1 MNYNNNVYYQHA
13 NKTIKII
20 YPSSGEIFNID
31 VSGNENELR
40 ELLGAIINVPA
51 ALIKGIRDNYNNYYT
66 LSSAVK
72 NPNLITFPNQIFTIV
87 HINTNTFNNNFNMN
101 PINNK
106 AGFLYQSR
114 LVNNNNINY
123 YNLNKGNKN
132 NNFILNK
139 NFGYLDNANKL
150 FYETKPNANM
160 KNYIQRKEYKALA
173 DYLYKKN
180 YFDYNQIFILQKL
193 IDMKNQKILSIM
205 KPFIEYNTDYHKLLK
220 QITPIINSY
229 LYTSVDQ
236 DDDSMNY
243 DNNYKKI
250 LDEIEFN
257 FSAQDSKLLYN
268 LLEMENIDILN
279 VFKHY
284 TKEKNKKSLI
294 SNLNK
299 LLRSKKYN
307 LRKVSIRNVK
317 SQNSYEKEEKQKN
330 EKMRTSKSQN
340 YGIRGKKKNSTNKD
354 SSKNNI
360 SNNNKNKSNNLDNNK
375 KKISKDVIENLS
387 QKIIKY
393 YSKNKNEIYYIL
405 SYDLKNISPSEKEN
419 LLLNVFELDPNTTKI
434 TSKNKKKIEK
444 YYMDFMQNEFN
455 DLGQK
460 YINLYNQLIN
470 KNNGPNKEILNCY
483 KNLLQHNDLEKMK
496 NEIKEYLDQQ
506 ASQLEEMEEEEEEG
520 EGEGEGEDEE
530 EGEGEGEENEDDENN
545 DSGKENEEDEGD
557 NSFSSKDNSEE
568 GDQESNTSIMKKNK
582 PSNQKKNDNNNN
594 DDEEEDDNVIKLKFD

>member
-1 MNYNNNVYYQHA
+1 MDYNANNYFNH

-31 VSGNENELR
+31 ASGNENELR

-87 HINTNTFNNNFNMN
+87 HINTNTYNNNFNMN
-101 PINNK
+101 QINNK

-123 YNLNKGNKN
+123 YNLNKGNN
-132 NNFILNK
+132 NHNFILNK
-139 NFGYLDNANKL
+139 NFGYLDNVNKL
-150 FYETKPNANM
+150 FYESKPNNVNM

-193 IDMKNQKILSIM
+193 IDMKNQKILGLM
-205 KPFIEYNTDYHKLLK
+205 KPFIEYNTDYHKLLSM
-220 QITPIINSY
+220 ITPIINSY
-229 LYTSVDQ
+229 LYTSID
-236 DDDSMNY
+236 DDDSMNNG
-243 DNNYKKI
+243 NNYKKI
-250 LDEIEFN
+250 LDDIEFN

-268 LLEMENIDILN
+268 LLEMENNDIIN
-279 VFKHY
+279 VFKRY
-284 TKEKNKKSLI
+284 IKEKNKKSLI

-375 KKISKDVIENLS
+375 KKISKDAIENLS

-470 KNNGPNKEILNCY
+470 KNTGPNKEILNCY

-496 NEIKEYLDQQ
+496 NEIKEYLDQK
-506 ASQLEEMEEEEEEG
+506 APEIEENEEEEDEEEEEEEG
-520 EGEGEGEDEE
+520 EGENEENSDEENNNETEKENEEE
-530 EGEGEGEENEDDENN
+530 EGEEGE
-545 DSGKENEEDEGD
+545 EGD

-582 PSNQKKNDNNNN
+582 PGNQKKNENN
-594 DDEEEDDNVIKLKFD
+594 DDEEEDDNIIKLKFD